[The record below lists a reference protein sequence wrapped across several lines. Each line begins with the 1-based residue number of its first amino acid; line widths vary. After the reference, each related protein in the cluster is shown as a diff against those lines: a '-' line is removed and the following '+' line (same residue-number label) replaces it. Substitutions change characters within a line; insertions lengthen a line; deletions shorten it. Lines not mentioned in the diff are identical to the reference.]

1 MEKLNSNKNLNTN
14 LLNAAQQVLITRNNI
29 KLLMKKCTS
38 VAQQLERAVAAG
50 AGVKEQPRS
59 LSSSY
64 VNWIYY
70 LLLNQRNFFFI

>member
-1 MEKLNSNKNLNTN
+1 MVSLYIFQVDKLQSNKNLNTN
-14 LLNAAQQVLITRNNI
+14 LLNAAQQVLITRNNV

-50 AGVKEQPRS
+50 AGVKEQPPS

-64 VNWIYY
+64 VFY
-70 LLLNQRNFFFI
+70 LYFEQ